1 MNKDNSDKFE
11 ILRQIVKKPDTTQR
25 DIARDLNLSLGKV
38 NYCVKALKEKGFVK
52 IDNFKKNSNK
62 INYIYILT
70 PKGIKEKTKLTVNF
84 MQRKIKEYD
93 ELKKELEIE
102 DKK

>member
-84 MQRKIKEYD
+84 MKRKIKEYD